1 MHVKGDSC
9 CLAGF
14 RSNGKLISL
23 YLCVTSIHIL
33 DVSPGSLLSTVI
45 QLLWRNM
52 DSSVPILAVN
62 LQLRKRSVCS
72 PVKLRCHWLTA
83 LLDWSPSLT
92 ACPSKSQQTLGELHL
107 LLLALQHFFF
117 SHYSDALM
125 GWTHAWLLCEL
136 LCCCPITPL
145 RFGSHMPSRQSRFL
159 DEIGQLCF
167 TWHYVINLLLRW
179 QE

>member
-52 DSSVPILAVN
+52 DSSVPVLAVN
-62 LQLRKRSVCS
+62 LQLRKRSICS

-117 SHYSDALM
+117 SPLLRRIDGVDPCLTAVWAALLLPHHSSEV
-125 GWTHAWLLCEL
+125 WFTHAFEAEPFFGWDWSALLYMT
-136 LCCCPITPL
+136 LC
-145 RFGSHMPSRQSRFL
+145 
-159 DEIGQLCF
+159 D
-167 TWHYVINLLLRW
+167 
-179 QE
+179 

>member
-52 DSSVPILAVN
+52 DSSVPVLAVN
-62 LQLRKRSVCS
+62 LQLRKRSICS

-83 LLDWSPSLT
+83 LFGLVPFPYSLPQQEPTNLRGAASPSIGFAALFFFPLLRRIDGVDPCLTAVWAALLLPHHSSEVWFTHALEAEPFFGWDWSALLYM
-92 ACPSKSQQTLGELHL
+92 TLC
-107 LLLALQHFFF
+107 
-117 SHYSDALM
+117 D
-125 GWTHAWLLCEL
+125 
-136 LCCCPITPL
+136 
-145 RFGSHMPSRQSRFL
+145 
-159 DEIGQLCF
+159 
-167 TWHYVINLLLRW
+167 
-179 QE
+179 